1 MGELPSRSKGDK
13 KDEAGQFGVRAR
25 SWETGEEAIKIVQ
38 VKDKEG
44 RTDGVTRFP
53 GRKIEKQRCAGAS
66 LDQLVS
72 ASY

>member
-38 VKDKEG
+38 VSCGSDWDQWGGVERMAGG
-44 RTDGVTRFP
+44 R
-53 GRKIEKQRCAGAS
+53 I
-66 LDQLVS
+66 LDLLRRVGMR
-72 ASY
+72 